1 MTLPTQILIRG
12 EMGSAAAG
20 KTFDTVDPASRWV
33 LAALPFCD
41 AADVEAAVTF
51 AGAALKV

>member
-1 MTLPTQILIRG
+1 MTLPTQILIHG

-33 LAALPFCD
+33 LAALPICD
-41 AADVEAAVTF
+41 TADVEAAVIF